1 MAKETIN
8 GLGRRKTAVA
18 RVYLKSG
25 KGTFIVNGKDIK
37 EYISLKQLVDRAI
50 KPLNVTESID
60 KFDITVNVKGGGIK
74 GQAEAI
80 SLGIARALVKND
92 ETVKPALKAEN
103 LMTRDSRMVERK
115 KFGKKKH
122 VKASNSV
129 NVNLQKFIKII
140 WQFLNYLSKKC

>member
-8 GLGRRKTAVA
+8 GLGRRKIAVA

-25 KGTFIVNGKDIK
+25 KGAITVNGKDIK
-37 EYISLKQLVDRAI
+37 EYINLKQLVDRALM
-50 KPLNVTESID
+50 PLNVLD
-60 KFDITVNVKGGGIK
+60 AAAKFDISVNVKGGGIK

-103 LMTRDSRMVERK
+103 LMTRDNRMVERK
-115 KFGKKKH
+115 KFGKKKAR
-122 VKASNSV
+122 KS
-129 NVNLQKFIKII
+129 F
-140 WQFLNYLSKKC
+140 QFSKR

>member
-8 GLGRRKTAVA
+8 GLGRRKTAIA

-25 KGTFIVNGKDIK
+25 KGTITVNGKDIK
-37 EYISLKQLVDRAI
+37 EYIALKQLVDRAL
-50 KPLNVTESID
+50 KPLNVVDAAS

-92 ETVKPALKAEN
+92 ETVKPALKAES

-115 KFGKKKH
+115 KFGKKKAR
-122 VKASNSV
+122 KS
-129 NVNLQKFIKII
+129 F
-140 WQFLNYLSKKC
+140 QFSKR

>member
-37 EYISLKQLVDRAI
+37 EYITLKQLVDRAI

-92 ETVKPALKAEN
+92 ETVEPALKAEN

-115 KFGKKKH
+115 KFGKKKAR
-122 VKASNSV
+122 KS
-129 NVNLQKFIKII
+129 F
-140 WQFLNYLSKKC
+140 QFSKR

>member
-37 EYISLKQLVDRAI
+37 DYIDLKQLVDRAL
-50 KPLNVTESID
+50 KPLNVID
-60 KFDITVNVKGGGIK
+60 AITKFDVTVNVKGGGIK

-115 KFGKKKH
+115 KFGKKKAR
-122 VKASNSV
+122 KS
-129 NVNLQKFIKII
+129 F
-140 WQFLNYLSKKC
+140 QFSKR

>member
-25 KGTFIVNGKDIK
+25 KGSITINGKDIK
-37 EYISLKQLVDRAI
+37 EYIALKQLVDRAM
-50 KPLNVTESID
+50 KPLNILD
-60 KFDITVNVKGGGIK
+60 AAAKFDINVNVKGGGIK

-115 KFGKKKH
+115 KFGKKKAR
-122 VKASNSV
+122 KS
-129 NVNLQKFIKII
+129 F
-140 WQFLNYLSKKC
+140 QFSKR

>member
-1 MAKETIN
+1 MANQIIN

-18 RVYLKSG
+18 RVYLKTGG
-25 KGTFIVNGKDIK
+25 KGVFIVNGKDIK

-92 ETVKPALKAEN
+92 ESVKPALKAES

-115 KFGKKKH
+115 KFGKKKAR
-122 VKASNSV
+122 KS
-129 NVNLQKFIKII
+129 F
-140 WQFLNYLSKKC
+140 QFSKR

>member
-25 KGTFIVNGKDIK
+25 KGSFIINGKEIK
-37 EYISLKQLVDRAI
+37 EYIALKQLVDRAM
-50 KPLNVTESID
+50 KPLNILD
-60 KFDITVNVKGGGIK
+60 AAAKFDITVNVKGGGIK

-115 KFGKKKH
+115 KFGKKKAR
-122 VKASNSV
+122 KS
-129 NVNLQKFIKII
+129 F
-140 WQFLNYLSKKC
+140 QFSKR

>member
-25 KGTFIVNGKDIK
+25 KGVFVVNGKDIK

-92 ETVKPALKAEN
+92 ESVKPALKAEN

-115 KFGKKKH
+115 KFGKKKAR
-122 VKASNSV
+122 KS
-129 NVNLQKFIKII
+129 F
-140 WQFLNYLSKKC
+140 QFSKR

>member
-25 KGTFIVNGKDIK
+25 KGTITVNGKDIR
-37 EYISLKQLVDRAI
+37 EYISLKQLVDRALQ
-50 KPLNVTESID
+50 PLNVLD
-60 KFDITVNVKGGGIK
+60 AVAKFDITVNVKGGGIK

-115 KFGKKKH
+115 KFGKKKAR
-122 VKASNSV
+122 KS
-129 NVNLQKFIKII
+129 F
-140 WQFLNYLSKKC
+140 QFSKR

>member
-25 KGTFIVNGKDIK
+25 KGTIIVNGKDIN
-37 EYISLKQLVDRAI
+37 EYIALKQLVDRAL
-50 KPLNVTESID
+50 KPLNVLDAAS

-80 SLGIARALVKND
+80 SLGISRALVKND

-115 KFGKKKH
+115 KFGKKKAR
-122 VKASNSV
+122 KS
-129 NVNLQKFIKII
+129 F
-140 WQFLNYLSKKC
+140 QFSKR

>member
-25 KGTFIVNGKDIK
+25 KGTIIVNGKDIK
-37 EYISLKQLVDRAI
+37 EYIDLKQLVDRAM
-50 KPLNVTESID
+50 KPLNVVD
-60 KFDITVNVKGGGIK
+60 AAAKFDITVNVKGGGIK

-115 KFGKKKH
+115 KFGKKKAR
-122 VKASNSV
+122 KS
-129 NVNLQKFIKII
+129 F
-140 WQFLNYLSKKC
+140 QFSKR

>member
-18 RVYLKSG
+18 RVYLKNG
-25 KGTFIVNGKDIK
+25 KGTIIVNGKDIK
-37 EYISLKQLVDRAI
+37 EYIALKQLVDRAL
-50 KPLNVTESID
+50 KPLNVLDAAS

-80 SLGIARALVKND
+80 SLGISRALVKND

-115 KFGKKKH
+115 KFGKKKAR
-122 VKASNSV
+122 KS
-129 NVNLQKFIKII
+129 F
-140 WQFLNYLSKKC
+140 QFSKR

>member
-92 ETVKPALKAEN
+92 ESLKPALKAEN

-115 KFGKKKH
+115 KFGKKKAR
-122 VKASNSV
+122 KS
-129 NVNLQKFIKII
+129 F
-140 WQFLNYLSKKC
+140 QFSKR

>member
-25 KGTFIVNGKDIK
+25 KGTITINGKDIK
-37 EYISLKQLVDRAI
+37 DYIDLKQLVDRAM

-92 ETVKPALKAEN
+92 ETVKPALKAES

-115 KFGKKKH
+115 KFGKKKAR
-122 VKASNSV
+122 KS
-129 NVNLQKFIKII
+129 F
-140 WQFLNYLSKKC
+140 QFSKR

>member
-25 KGTFIVNGKDIK
+25 KGVFVVNGKDIK
-37 EYISLKQLVDRAI
+37 EYISLKQLIDRAI

-92 ETVKPALKAEN
+92 ESVKPALKAEN

-115 KFGKKKH
+115 KFGKKKAR
-122 VKASNSV
+122 KS
-129 NVNLQKFIKII
+129 F
-140 WQFLNYLSKKC
+140 QFSKR

>member
-25 KGTFIVNGKDIK
+25 KGTFIINGKDIK
-37 EYISLKQLVDRAI
+37 EYISLKQLVDRALM
-50 KPLNVTESID
+50 PLNVLD
-60 KFDITVNVKGGGIK
+60 AAAKFDISVNVKGGGIK

-103 LMTRDSRMVERK
+103 LMTRDNRMVERK
-115 KFGKKKH
+115 KFGKKKAR
-122 VKASNSV
+122 KS
-129 NVNLQKFIKII
+129 F
-140 WQFLNYLSKKC
+140 QFSKR

>member
-25 KGTFIVNGKDIK
+25 KGNFVVNGKDIK
-37 EYISLKQLVDRAI
+37 DYIALKQLLDRAL
-50 KPLNVTESID
+50 KPLNVVDAIA
-60 KFDITVNVKGGGIK
+60 KFDVTVNVKGGGIK

-92 ETVKPALKAEN
+92 ETVKPALKAES
-103 LMTRDSRMVERK
+103 LLTRDSRMVERK
-115 KFGKKKH
+115 KFGKKKAR
-122 VKASNSV
+122 KS
-129 NVNLQKFIKII
+129 F
-140 WQFLNYLSKKC
+140 QFSKR